1 MPERQ
6 LNSADKLQ
14 AAFRCFDKDGSGLVS
29 AAELQ
34 AILDP
39 SGTSDIKEQIAS
51 YDKNGDGEISFD
63 EFMSIM
69 NEKMKTNKA

>member
-1 MPERQ
+1 M
-6 LNSADKLQ
+6 
-14 AAFRCFDKDGSGLVS
+14 S

-39 SGTSDIKEQIAS
+39 NGTSDIKEQIAS

-69 NEKMKTNKA
+69 NEKMKINKA